1 MIKVVIA
8 DDHQALI
15 DGISLSIKNEAD
27 IQVVGHANDG
37 NEVISVIQKT
47 QPDVLILDI
56 RMPNCDGMQASK
68 KIKKDFPAVKII
80 IFSMFDQIEII
91 HEMRTIGVEGYL
103 LKNAPLKD
111 LVNAIKV
118 VHQGNVFFDGNLVL
132 NHGHNLQEE
141 VNFSQREK
149 EIIKLIG
156 TGSTSQ
162 EIADHLF
169 ISKNTVDTHRKNILR
184 KLGSSS
190 RNELIKYAIQTN
202 FDI

>member
-15 DGISLSIKNEAD
+15 DGICLSIKNEIG
-27 IQVVGHANDG
+27 IQVVGQANDG
-37 NEVISVIQKT
+37 NEVLSIIQKT
-47 QPDVLILDI
+47 KPDVLILDI
-56 RMPNCDGMQASK
+56 RMPHCDGMQASK
-68 KIKKDFPAVKII
+68 KIKKDFPEVKII
-80 IFSMFDQIEII
+80 IFSMFDQLEIV

-111 LVNAIKV
+111 LVNAVRV
-118 VHQGNVFFDGNLVL
+118 VYQGQLFFDGNLLL
-132 NHGHNLQEE
+132 NQEKSSQDE
-141 VNFSQREK
+141 VSFSNREK

-156 TGSTSQ
+156 TGRTSV
-162 EIADHLF
+162 EIAEQLF

-190 RNELIKYAIQTN
+190 KNELIKYAIQSN
-202 FDI
+202 HEF